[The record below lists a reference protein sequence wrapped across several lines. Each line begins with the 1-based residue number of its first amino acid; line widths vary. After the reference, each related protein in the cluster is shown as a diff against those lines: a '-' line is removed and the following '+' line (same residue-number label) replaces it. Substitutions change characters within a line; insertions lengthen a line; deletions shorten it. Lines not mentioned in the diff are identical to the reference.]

1 MSNGGNEPTSEQR
14 RRRRE
19 MWTVVA
25 AGVAVAAFAIWEIG
39 NPETRGA
46 AGNVL
51 SFLLVNLN
59 IVLLLLVAF
68 LTVRNVL
75 RLLLERR
82 RGIMGSHLRTSMVLA
97 FVTIALF
104 PAVVMVI
111 MSYQFVANGIDD
123 WLGTE
128 VEEALDGA
136 YGMARSYYRDAADD
150 AVAHAR
156 ALSRDISQGGLIDRN
171 KKEGLRAR
179 LSAEQQVHGLARIE
193 VLDANGKP
201 MVVVGAAESAN
212 VNPLHGEEE
221 MLAAARRG
229 EVLTRVDSQETTDII
244 RGSAPIRGGDESL
257 LGVVIV
263 EKVIGESP
271 RAWAA
276 QILDSFREF
285 RRLKLN
291 KQPFK
296 NIYLMT
302 MLLASLVVVFSA
314 TWLGLYMARGI
325 TDPIGHLA
333 EATREVAAG
342 HLDVALPEEG
352 GDEVATL
359 VRSFNAMTAELK
371 RSRDALEE
379 RRLYIENVL
388 ANIAAGV
395 VSIGPDGRI
404 GTINPAA
411 LQLLGLRE
419 QSSVGRSAE
428 EVFEEAGFGEVV
440 TMLREV
446 QLGRLVPGSGINVK
460 LLDQERTLLV
470 TAANLRRGRA
480 EPMGS
485 VLFFEDVSQIQEIQR
500 MEAWREVARR
510 VAHEI
515 KNPLT
520 PIQLSAQRLGR
531 RLSTQLP
538 GGDAELVRE
547 CVATIVNEVDGLK
560 QLVNE
565 FSQFAQSASA
575 DKTVQDLNPLV
586 EETLPLYRQS
596 RPDISL
602 SFHAGT
608 DLPPVRINRD
618 AVKRSLMNLLD
629 NAVSAVSSN
638 NGSPRAIEVTT
649 RHDADLSRVVLE
661 VGDTGPGI
669 PASSRSRIFEP
680 YFSTKPE
687 GTGLGLA
694 IVASMAA
701 DHHAYLRVRP
711 NQPQGTRFVIEF
723 PASSGQHRA

>member
-1 MSNGGNEPTSEQR
+1 MSDGANEPTPEQR

-25 AGVAVAAFAIWEIG
+25 AVVAVAAFAVWEIG

-82 RGIMGSHLRTSMVLA
+82 RGIMGSHLRTSLVLA

-111 MSYQFVANGIDD
+111 VSYQFVANGIDD

-128 VEEALDGA
+128 VEASLDGA
-136 YGMARSYYRDAADD
+136 YGMARAYYRDSADD

-156 ALSRDISQGGLIDRN
+156 ALSRDIARDGLIARN
-171 KKEGLRAR
+171 KAEALRAR
-179 LSAEQQVHGLARIE
+179 LSAEQQVHALARIE
-193 VLDANGKP
+193 VVDDAGKALAI
-201 MVVVGAAESAN
+201 VGEAARTSPA
-212 VNPLHGEEE
+212 PAADEEL
-221 MLAAARRG
+221 LAAARRG
-229 EVLTRVDSQETTDII
+229 EVSSRVESQDTTDVI
-244 RGSAPIRGGDESL
+244 RGAAPITGPDDDL
-257 LGVVIV
+257 LGMVIV
-263 EKVIGESP
+263 EKLIAESP

-342 HLDVALPEEG
+342 RLDVALPEEG

-379 RRLYIENVL
+379 RRLYIENIL

-395 VSIGPDGRI
+395 VSIGADGSI

-411 LQLLGLRE
+411 MQLLGLRE
-419 QSSVGRSAE
+419 QSSVGRRAD
-428 EVFEEAGFGEVV
+428 EVFEESGFGEIV

-446 QLGRLVPGSGINVK
+446 QAGRLVPGSGLNVK

-470 TAANLRRGRA
+470 TATNLRRGGERT
-480 EPMGS
+480 GS

-531 RLSTQLP
+531 RLSTQLS

-547 CVATIVNEVDGLK
+547 CVATIVAEVDGLK

-565 FSQFAQSASA
+565 FSQFAHSASA
-575 DKTVQDLNPLV
+575 DKAVLDLNALV

-596 RPDISL
+596 RPDIAL
-602 SFHAGT
+602 RFDAGA

-629 NAVSAVSSN
+629 NAVSALSD
-638 NGSPRAIEVTT
+638 NGGPRDIEVAT

-661 VGDTGPGI
+661 VADSGPGI
-669 PASSRSRIFEP
+669 PAASRSRIFEP
-680 YFSTKPE
+680 YFSTKPD

-701 DHHAYLRVRP
+701 DHHAYVRVRA

-723 PASSGQHRA
+723 PALPGQHRA